1 MSNFPG
7 VDFLTGTT
15 LKFWKRKK
23 IPCRLFT
30 SSIKGEI
37 RHFHAVVVQWRQR
50 NVQKSVLHVQSCCF
64 ANQTKIF
71 LHSRY
76 VAVVVAQAPF
86 KEASAKEN
94 WLPTKLCTT
103 YERQEV
109 RCPCCR
115 LMDTKCKCKYHIIHS
130 TQRFSGIIYNTG
142 WRTLP
147 DCLRCS
153 LQVMKEWVMMTPYMS
168 VKVR

>member
-7 VDFLTGTT
+7 VDFLRTT

-37 RHFHAVVVQWRQR
+37 KKIKK

-71 LHSRY
+71 WHSRY
-76 VAVVVAQAPF
+76 VAVVAAQAPF

-94 WLPTKLCTT
+94 RLPTKLCTA
-103 YERQEV
+103 YESQEV

-115 LMDTKCKCKYHIIHS
+115 LMDIKCKCKYHIIHS